1 MSYSITSSARA
12 SSAGGTLSLAY
23 PLRARSSRPIEARY
37 GRKIDPGGGAVW
49 SEHSNGGACTNIVTP
64 IFPDIANL
72 RCKHISPS
80 SVSVY

>member
-1 MSYSITSSARA
+1 MGGKSTRVVVRCGASIQM
-12 SSAGGTLSLAY
+12 GG
-23 PLRARSSRPIEARY
+23 P
-37 GRKIDPGGGAVW
+37 
-49 SEHSNGGACTNIVTP
+49 CTNIVTP

>member
-23 PLRARSSRPIEARY
+23 PLRARSSRPMEARY
-37 GRKIDPGGGAVW
+37 GLRCGVELAFKW
-49 SEHSNGGACTNIVTP
+49 GACTNIVTP

>member
-23 PLRARSSRPIEARY
+23 PLRARSSRPMEARY

-49 SEHSNGGACTNIVTP
+49 S
-64 IFPDIANL
+64 
-72 RCKHISPS
+72 
-80 SVSVY
+80 